1 MDILKVLLLSFVE
14 GITEFLPISST
25 GHLILFNEFVQ
36 LEPAHFANAF
46 NIIIQLGAILSV
58 VVVFFHKLN
67 PFDRSRTARAL
78 PARYDEWNTQT
89 RFYYRLTHYDRSTMQ
104 LWGKVIVGVLPA
116 VVLGLLFDDFIDA
129 HLMNAPV
136 VIAMLLI
143 YGVVILQLEGRNA
156 GRKTFRFPTA
166 DDLTYRTA
174 FLIGLFQCL
183 AMVPGTSRSAATIIG
198 AMLLGASRVA
208 AAEFSFYLAI
218 PTMLGATFLKVLK
231 NLGGFSMGQWLLILL
246 GFVVSFLVAYV
257 VIQKFLQFIHRHDFR
272 IFGYYRIALA
282 LVVGLYYLFF

>member
-67 PFDRSRTARAL
+67 PFDRSKTARAL
-78 PARYDEWNTQT
+78 PTRYDEWNTQT
-89 RFYYRLTHYDRSTMQ
+89 RFYYRLTHCDRSTMQ

-116 VVLGLLFDDFIDA
+116 VVLGLFFDDFIDE

-156 GRKTFRFPTA
+156 GRKTFRFPTTG
-166 DDLTYRTA
+166 DIPYRTA

-218 PTMLGATFLKVLK
+218 PTMLGATFLKVIK

-257 VIQKFLQFIHRHDFR
+257 VIQKFLQFIHKHDFR
-272 IFGYYRIALA
+272 VFGYYRIALA